1 MAGKLIPLSEA
12 AKMLGV
18 EAEELSDMRSRGE
31 IHGYRDGS
39 SWKFKE
45 SEIERVKDELGV
57 GGAASADDG
66 SEDLIDVD
74 DSGQDEA
81 AHSEPLDGSSILV
94 SEETLGKSSSASG
107 IIGGDDAA
115 STEDSDIQLA
125 SDLEGGSDLK
135 LAGSDIGLSE
145 GDSDVSLAADDQG
158 SDVKLVAGDS
168 DVVGDEDDFVTDS
181 DVLADSGDE
190 ELGTSDTGRLSD
202 PNLAEEDDALELATG
217 DSLALGDDDLLLE
230 EGSHASALDLE
241 DDDEDDLV
249 LSGSGIGS
257 DVTLGAGDS
266 GIGLANPSESG
277 LDLADVELDLGESG
291 VDSLELPEDDD
302 DDVIA
307 LEEEADPDAATQL
320 KADDNFLLTPV
331 EDEEEEDES
340 GSQVI
345 ALEDSEQYD
354 ADAATM
360 LGGEGDQALVAEAD
374 SDMFGQEIEAYGQQ
388 GAGGAAQPMAGPM
401 PMPMHQAAAA
411 MPEASYSIWNVLAL
425 FCAMMF
431 LMFGGLLIFD
441 LVNNMWEAQGV
452 GAGSTWIMDMV
463 VEGFGLK

>member
-12 AKMLGV
+12 AKMLGL
-18 EAEELSDMRSRGE
+18 EAEELSDMLSRGE

-45 SEIERVKDELGV
+45 SEIERVKEELG
-57 GGAASADDG
+57 AAAPVD
-66 SEDLIDVD
+66 DLIDLD
-74 DSGQDEA
+74 DAGQDEA
-81 AHSEPLDGSSILV
+81 TGSESLDGSSILV
-94 SEETLGKSSSASG
+94 SEETLGKSSSTSG
-107 IIGGDDAA
+107 VIGGDDGE
-115 STEDSDIQLA
+115 SGEDSDIKLS
-125 SDLEGGSDLK
+125 SDTEGGSDLK

-158 SDVKLVAGDS
+158 SDVKLVPGDS

-181 DVLADSGDE
+181 DVLAESGE
-190 ELGTSDTGRLSD
+190 QELGTSDTGRLSD
-202 PNLAEEDDALELATG
+202 AELAEDDDALELATG

-230 EGSHASALDLE
+230 DDGSQLSAVDLE
-241 DDDEDDLV
+241 EEDEDDLV

-277 LDLADVELDLGESG
+277 LDLADVELDLGGSA

-320 KADDNFLLTPV
+320 KADDNFLLEPV
-331 EDEEEEDES
+331 EDGDEEDES

-374 SDMFGQEIEAYGQQ
+374 SDMFGQEIAAYGQQ

-401 PMPMHQAAAA
+401 PMPIHQPAAA
-411 MPEASYSIWNVLAL
+411 MPEAGYSIWNVLAL

-431 LMFGGLLIFD
+431 LMFGGLLMFD

-452 GAGSTWIMDMV
+452 GAGSTWIMDKV
-463 VEGFGLK
+463 IEGFGL